1 MNDRAGEGRQSGGHS
16 TWFLVVV
23 ALFIATLIASNIVA
37 VKLIDVSGLILTA
50 AIVIFPLSYIIG
62 DVLTEV
68 YGYRQARRVIWLGFL
83 ANLVV
88 VVAIALG
95 EAGDRDELRHLSPR
109 MRNAIYQLLFKMV
122 SFRTVEPRIPPKKVL
137 RTKLTKLIRRVAG
150 AEMIESLIIHVAK
163 VTEIQ

>member
-1 MNDRAGEGRQSGGHS
+1 MPPWNFKCSFAAISLAAAFAVAPGQSGLAIERVETAPSEPAGESPEEKPKERLS
-16 TWFLVVV
+16 
-23 ALFIATLIASNIVA
+23 ATEFFTMAPFVIPIIENGEHTKQFVLI
-37 VKLIDVSGLILTA
+37 
-50 AIVIFPLSYIIG
+50 
-62 DVLTEV
+62 
-68 YGYRQARRVIWLGFL
+68 
-83 ANLVV
+83 
-88 VVAIALG
+88 VAIALG

-163 VTEIQ
+163 ITEIQK